1 MLTAKKIANKA
12 LKRLAPPPSI
22 LPSEWANEHR
32 RLSAESSARPGR
44 FRIEK
49 TPFMREPMDCLKDPE
64 CDGFDMKKSSQ
75 VAYTELLN
83 NIIAYKIDVDP
94 APMMLMQPT
103 LEMAESYSKDR
114 ISPMIRD
121 TPALAARI
129 DDKSKTSGNT
139 ILHKKFPGGL
149 LQMVGANSPSS
160 LASRPMRDLFCD
172 EVDRFPGSA
181 KDEGDPIKLAEKRQI
196 TFFDRIRIRGGT
208 PTVKNASRICK
219 SYELTDKSHYMV
231 ECPRCSEHIDFLPE
245 GFQRNKGLE
254 HYAEYR
260 CQSCNGWI
268 EHHEKFEM
276 IKDVPMGG
284 TAFWRPTKPEIKR
297 RGFFIWAAYSPFMTW
312 EEICDEWNECE
323 GDPELEQTFW
333 NTILGLEYEFTT
345 QELDHM
351 HIFKSRE
358 DYDGDRVPE
367 QVAIITAG
375 IDTQDDRF
383 ELEVVGWGPGEE
395 SWSLDYVTING
406 DPDSKETRDELD
418 DYLRDAVFKR
428 VDGVELQIKCAFHD
442 SGGHRTDAVYQFVR
456 GKQFRKIFA
465 CKGSSTPGQP
475 IFARW
480 SKLKAAKV
488 KLAII
493 GTDTAK
499 ETIYARLA
507 IDNEDKRGR
516 CHFPMSYSEQY
527 FKGLIAEEK
536 KIEWVKGQPKVRW
549 VKKKGE
555 TNRNE
560 PLDVRVYALA
570 ALRSLPMGARLAKM
584 RKREKE
590 VREYHLKDK
599 GETEETKGQTE
610 DAPEVEAAAN
620 EVEEVEPVKEKK
632 KTAKKRTRRRRGGGG
647 GGWSSSAY

>member
-1 MLTAKKIANKA
+1 MTAAEIARKA
-12 LKRLAPPPSI
+12 RARLAPPQDI

-32 RLSAESSARPGR
+32 RLSPEASARPGR

-219 SYELTDKSHYMV
+219 SFDLSDQSKYMV
-231 ECPRCSEHIDFLPE
+231 GCPRCGDHIALEP
-245 GFQRNKGLE
+245 GQFQRDTKAE
-254 HYAEYR
+254 HFGEYQ
-260 CQSCNGWI
+260 CQACQGFI
-268 EHHEKFEM
+268 EHHEKFDM
-276 IKDVPMGG
+276 IKDRPMGG
-284 TAFWRPTKPEIKR
+284 TAFWQPTKPEFKR

-312 EEICDEWNECE
+312 LELCEEWNECE
-323 GDPELEQTFW
+323 GDPELEQTFY
-333 NTILGLEYEFTT
+333 NTILGLEYEYST
-345 QELDHM
+345 QELDHSAL
-351 HIFKSRE
+351 FARRE

-367 QVAIITAG
+367 PVAIITCG

-406 DPDSKETRDELD
+406 DPSNKETRDELD
-418 DYLRDAVFKR
+418 DYLKTSTFRR
-428 VDGVELQIKCAFHD
+428 VDGEELHISCAFID
-442 SGGHRTDAVYQFVR
+442 TGGHRTDDVYSFVR
-456 GKQFRKIFA
+456 GKQFRKIFG
-465 CKGSSTPGQP
+465 CKGASSPGQP
-475 IFARW
+475 VFARW
-480 SKLKAAKV
+480 SKLKEARI
-488 KLAII
+488 KLALI

-499 ETIYARLA
+499 ESIYARLS
-507 IDNEDKRGR
+507 IDNEDQRGR
-516 CHFPMSYSEQY
+516 CHFPLSYSEQY
-527 FKGLIAEEK
+527 FKGLIAEER

-549 VKKKGE
+549 VKKKDA
-555 TNRNE
+555 TKRNE

-570 ALRSLPMGARLAKM
+570 ALRSMPMGSRLAKM
-584 RKREKE
+584 RKRERE
-590 VREYHLKDK
+590 VRRYELKE
-599 GETEETKGQTE
+599 GEVRSVECEGQQDGAGDDGAQKLEKPTT
-610 DAPEVEAAAN
+610 
-620 EVEEVEPVKEKK
+620 EKK
-632 KTAKKRTRRRRGGGG
+632 SAAKKGGRRGRRRRPGG
-647 GGWSSSAY
+647 GGWSAAAY